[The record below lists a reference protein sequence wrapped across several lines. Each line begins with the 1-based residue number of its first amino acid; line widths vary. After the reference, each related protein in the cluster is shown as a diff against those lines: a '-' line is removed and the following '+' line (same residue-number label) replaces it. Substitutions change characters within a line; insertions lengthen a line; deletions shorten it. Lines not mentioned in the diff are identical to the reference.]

1 MTNNE
6 IIKELTSLLD
16 SLANQRGDLY
26 ILLEQIRKF
35 KNEVKYIIASP
46 LVSPKQADSLLRIR
60 QQIQGDTVVQEGLL
74 NKIKDFDLDIKKI
87 DQRFYNITGK
97 NILSVVNKSPL
108 NVSPKTKRRNFI

>member
-1 MTNNE
+1 MP
-6 IIKELTSLLD
+6 KLDLGLPSYD
-16 SLANQRGDLY
+16 SLFSTEGERQEANTEKVMT
-26 ILLEQIRKF
+26 IPI
-35 KNEVKYIIASP
+35 
-46 LVSPKQADSLLRIR
+46 
-60 QQIQGDTVVQEGLL
+60 